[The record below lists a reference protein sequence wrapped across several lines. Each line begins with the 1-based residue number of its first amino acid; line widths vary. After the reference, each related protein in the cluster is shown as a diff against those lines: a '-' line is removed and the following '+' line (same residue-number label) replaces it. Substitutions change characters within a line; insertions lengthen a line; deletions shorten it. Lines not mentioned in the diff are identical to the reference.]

1 MQVRDLETTERPTD
15 DGSARREAWIRWAT
29 AVLEE
34 E

>member
-1 MQVRDLETTERPTD
+1 MQVRDRETIERPAD
-15 DGSARREAWIRWAT
+15 DASERREAWIRWAT